1 MENVIFCAMFAYK
14 IYDKKLVQINK
25 TIVKQSSFIH
35 LVIAPM
41 QFSDIFLNKQVTYER
56 TC

>member
-41 QFSDIFLNKQVTYER
+41 QFSDIFLNKQVTYEH